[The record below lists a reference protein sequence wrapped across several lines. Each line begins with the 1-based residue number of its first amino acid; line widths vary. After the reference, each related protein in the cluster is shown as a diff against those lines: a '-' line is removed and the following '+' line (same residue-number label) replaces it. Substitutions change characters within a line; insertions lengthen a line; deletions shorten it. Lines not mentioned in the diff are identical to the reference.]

1 MASSVEWTFYETEVF
16 VDEAPKY
23 LGAFE
28 LSALR
33 QQLALQPLAGKAIPG
48 ASPLMSIDF
57 AGATVIYSINPAKR
71 TIALIQIGKA
81 TGKPIE
87 IDPGSKS
94 RLKEIAALLRKG
106 GYIAAGKEVA
116 EWLIDIF
123 KEWF

>member
-1 MASSVEWTFYETEVF
+1 MASSVEWTFYETEAF

-23 LGAFE
+23 LGSFE
-28 LSALR
+28 LGALR

-48 ASPLMSIDF
+48 ASPLLSIDF
-57 AGATVIYSINPAKR
+57 AGATIIYSVNPAKR

-87 IDPGSKS
+87 IDPGSKP
-94 RLKEIAALLRKG
+94 RLKEIAAMLRKG

-116 EWLIDIF
+116 EWLIEIIKD
-123 KEWF
+123 WF

>member
-1 MASSVEWTFYETEVF
+1 MASSVEWTFYETEGF

-33 QQLALQPLAGKAIPG
+33 QQLALQPLAGEPIPG

-57 AGATVIYSINPAKR
+57 AGATVVYSINPAKR
-71 TIALIQIGKA
+71 IIALIQIGKA

-87 IDPGSKS
+87 IDPSSKP
-94 RLKEIAALLRKG
+94 RLKEIGALLRKG
-106 GYIAAGKEVA
+106 GYVAAGKEVA
-116 EWLIDIF
+116 EWLIDII
-123 KEWF
+123 KDWL